1 MTLVGMGTCL
11 KKKKEKVKLYEKGLS
26 KRFEAE
32 GELMMVDGNDYPLS
46 PILNVLV
53 CHTGQVIW

>member
-1 MTLVGMGTCL
+1 MTLVGMGTYLAL

-32 GELMMVDGNDYPLS
+32 GELMMAMITLCLQY
-46 PILNVLV
+46 
-53 CHTGQVIW
+53 